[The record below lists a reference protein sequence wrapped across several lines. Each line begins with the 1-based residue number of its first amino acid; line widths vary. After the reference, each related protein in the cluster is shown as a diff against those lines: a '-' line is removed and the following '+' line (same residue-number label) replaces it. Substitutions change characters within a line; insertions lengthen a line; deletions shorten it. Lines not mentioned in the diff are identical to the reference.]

1 MAVSDT
7 EFNQVRPIERTR
19 NFSPVM
25 APFNLIIILRQR
37 WWRRG
42 RVFAYGEVGALVLG
56 LILDMKQTFFLLW
69 HLLSL
74 SETPSSLPLESVTS

>member
-25 APFNLIIILRQR
+25 APFNVCIILRQW
-37 WWRRG
+37 WWRSG

-56 LILDMKQTFFLLW
+56 LILDMKQTFFW
-69 HLLSL
+69 FGSSSLLSEGIL
-74 SETPSSLPLESVTS
+74 LLLFLLNL